1 MSRQLSFQWHF
12 SITLHD
18 SLRMGVG
25 GGKIKKLNQRSI
37 RGGYGAQPP
46 PPLYQKSFGFQDFFW
61 PQTVAEPH
69 PKKNKKY

>member
-46 PPLYQKSFGFQDFFW
+46 PSPLSEKFWVSGFFLA
-61 PQTVAEPH
+61 PNGAEPH
-69 PKKNKKY
+69 PNKNKKY